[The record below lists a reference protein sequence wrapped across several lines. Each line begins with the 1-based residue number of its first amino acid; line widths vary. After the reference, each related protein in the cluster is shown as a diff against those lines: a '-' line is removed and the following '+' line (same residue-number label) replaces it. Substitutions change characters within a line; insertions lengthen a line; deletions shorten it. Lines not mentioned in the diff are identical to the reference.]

1 MRQAALPRMSANM
14 SVMDDRKP
22 GRLLGLWMRGLALV
36 VGVGLLSGCV
46 QPALLPDAHQPVPA
60 DWRNRG
66 EPAPTV
72 APAPA
77 DWWAVFRDPALDAL
91 VAAVLSR
98 NLTLAEAGYRLQAA
112 RAIARQADAS
122 RLPQIG
128 MSGELQRQQ
137 RISGADGSREYAS
150 EAGGTAFPS
159 DDAPFVPSDRASGY
173 YQAGFDASWEIDLF
187 GRLAATAA
195 SARAGVGIA
204 QADWQQAR
212 MTVVAELVR
221 CYIELRGAQRRSA
234 LLAQSVADQRERIVL
249 TREKRKAGVASD
261 FDVERALA
269 SAAELA
275 TRRAASDQV
284 EQQAA
289 QRIAL
294 LTGEPEPDDRW
305 LAARAQPAVPPIALQ
320 AVPANLLR
328 TRPDIRR
335 AERAVEQAA
344 AELRVSTA
352 ELYPRLNLVG
362 NIVISGNLVGMPL
375 PGRNTV
381 GSGALSVTIPLLDWG
396 ARRAAVRAREA
407 ELAAAIVAYRH
418 AVLEGIE
425 ETENALNA
433 LAAERRRAADLALHV
448 DAARRTDAH
457 AALLW
462 QRGMASRIERIEA
475 GLATREA
482 DLASVEAIEKQSLA
496 VVALHKA
503 VGGAAIERDG

>member
-1 MRQAALPRMSANM
+1 M
-14 SVMDDRKP
+14 SVMGDRKP
-22 GRLLGLWMRGLALV
+22 GRLHGLWMRGIALL
-36 VGVGLLSGCV
+36 VGAGMLSGCLS
-46 QPALLPDAHQPVPA
+46 PAQLPDAHQPVPA

-66 EPAPTV
+66 EPAPAAV
-72 APAPA
+72 VAPA
-77 DWWAVFRDPALDAL
+77 DWWAVFRDPTLDAL
-91 VAAVLSR
+91 AAAALSN
-98 NLTLAEAGYRLQAA
+98 NLTLAEAGHRLQAA
-112 RAIARQADAS
+112 RAVARQAAAS
-122 RLPQIG
+122 RLPQLGAIG
-128 MSGELQRQQ
+128 EVQRQQ
-137 RISGADGSREYAS
+137 RVLGADGPGEFAN
-150 EAGGTAFPS
+150 ETGGTEFPS
-159 DDAPFVPSDRASGY
+159 GNVPFVPSDRASGY

-187 GRLAATAA
+187 GRLAATAD
-195 SARAGVGIA
+195 SARAGAGVA

-212 MTVVAELVR
+212 VTVIAELVR
-221 CYIELRGAQRRSA
+221 CYVELRGAQRRSA

-249 TREKRKAGVASD
+249 TREKRAAGVASD

-269 SAAELA
+269 GAAELA
-275 TRRAASDQV
+275 ARRAVSDQAV
-284 EQQAA
+284 QQAA

-305 LAARAQPAVPPIALQ
+305 LTASAQPAVPPVALR
-320 AVPANLLR
+320 AVPADLLR

-335 AERAVEQAA
+335 AERAIEQAA
-344 AELRVSTA
+344 AELRVSNA
-352 ELYPRLNLVG
+352 ERFPRVNLIG
-362 NIVISGNLVGMPL
+362 DIVVSGNLVGMPL
-375 PGRNTV
+375 PGRSTV

-433 LAAERRRAADLALHV
+433 LAAERRRAAELALHV

-457 AALLW
+457 AALLR
-462 QRGMASRIERIEA
+462 QRGMTSRLERLEA

-482 DLASVEAIEKQSLA
+482 DLAAADALEKQGLA

-503 VGGAAIERDG
+503 IGGAAIGHDG